1 MVERHFTTGCKIRGS
16 PSALN
21 TAKADFVVF
30 LSKYIKMRIKFK
42 FAIEIYFEGC
52 YNDDTKIIK
61 TR

>member
-30 LSKYIKMRIKFK
+30 LLKYIK
-42 FAIEIYFEGC
+42 
-52 YNDDTKIIK
+52 NDDFF
-61 TR
+61 

>member
-30 LSKYIKMRIKFK
+30 FIKIYKKMTISFEFRKFSTY
-42 FAIEIYFEGC
+42 FAV
-52 YNDDTKIIK
+52 
-61 TR
+61 

>member
-30 LSKYIKMRIKFK
+30 LSKYIKKMTISFEFRKFSTY
-42 FAIEIYFEGC
+42 FAV
-52 YNDDTKIIK
+52 
-61 TR
+61 